1 MEKIK
6 QYKIQIIAVVAILAI
21 GYGIGYYSKPTK
33 IETVTVEK
41 VKIEKQAA
49 ETKIV
54 YREKVTK
61 PDGTVTEI
69 EKSQTDTKT
78 SENTQL
84 ESSRTSITKND
95 LGLNLGALAV
105 FDSNNLS
112 SNREYAITANKRVL
126 GNFSVNAM
134 VTTDKKV
141 GVGIGISF

>member
-1 MEKIK
+1 MENLRK
-6 QYKIQIIAVVAILAI
+6 YKIQFAIILIVLAI
-21 GYGIGYYSKPTK
+21 GYGVGYFTKPAK

-49 ETKIV
+49 ETKII
-54 YREKVTK
+54 YREKITK

-69 EKSQTDTKT
+69 EQSKTDTKT
-78 SENTQL
+78 SENID
-84 ESSRTSITKND
+84 SSKSSVNTVKND
-95 LGLNLGALAV
+95 IGLNLGALAV
-105 FDSNNLS
+105 FDTNNLS
-112 SNREYAITANKRVL
+112 NNREYAITVNKRVL